1 MVSGL
6 ADINEFE
13 EVKEDSL
20 NVEMSD
26 SEDE

>member
-6 ADINEFE
+6 AHINEFE